1 MGSLLR
7 LLERLAL
14 ALAGDQPPGDGWRF
28 SSCRDGQEQ
37 RLPSG
42 LRRPSRALESL
53 EAVGT
58 APAGDAVVPVT
69 LGCSSSLCG
78 ECRVVK
84 ISSES
89 LRESRLSKSVE
100 QCHIEVRLGVA
111 GGIPSQAAV
120 EASGLQLQLAGAL
133 VSALRGP

>member
-1 MGSLLR
+1 MGR
-7 LLERLAL
+7 
-14 ALAGDQPPGDGWRF
+14 
-28 SSCRDGQEQ
+28 
-37 RLPSG
+37 
-42 LRRPSRALESL
+42 
-53 EAVGT
+53 

-100 QCHIEVRLGVA
+100 QCHIEIRLRVA

-120 EASGLQLQLAGAL
+120 EGSGLQLQLSRAL
-133 VSALRGP
+133 ASAPRGSREGHGVRSLPVLPLMWLP

>member
-1 MGSLLR
+1 MGR
-7 LLERLAL
+7 
-14 ALAGDQPPGDGWRF
+14 
-28 SSCRDGQEQ
+28 
-37 RLPSG
+37 
-42 LRRPSRALESL
+42 
-53 EAVGT
+53 
-58 APAGDAVVPVT
+58 APAGDAVMPVT

-100 QCHIEVRLGVA
+100 QCHIEIRLGVA

-120 EASGLQLQLAGAL
+120 EGSGLQLQLAGAL
-133 VSALRGP
+133 RASAPRGSPEGPGVRSLAVLPLMWLP